1 MQLATTYL
9 DLLSKVAD
17 PKETAKLRAKFQT
30 LIIKSSLVRPEYLL
44 SRLEKTDMHQEMA
57 ILHGKVKDIGVKSP
71 ASLFENLILQ
81 LGDHDQALKI
91 FVEKLEDFDAA
102 ENYCDKI
109 APNKGSHL
117 RETLLH
123 SLMRIYLDPE
133 LECVRFNHT
142 TKPLGINGHFF

>member
-1 MQLATTYL
+1 MLA
-9 DLLSKVAD
+9 KVTD
-17 PKETAKLRAKFQT
+17 PKETSELRAKFQA

-44 SRLEKTDMHQEMA
+44 SRLEKTDMHQERA
-57 ILHGKVKDIGVKSP
+57 ILHGKVRNIKLNVFEVL
-71 ASLFENLILQ
+71 SLLLFQ
-81 LGDHDQALKI
+81 LGDHDKALKI

-109 APNKGSHL
+109 APKKGSNL

-133 LECVRFNHT
+133 LE
-142 TKPLGINGHFF
+142 